1 MKVQLQLHCA
11 AEFKK
16 KISHCIVVAVVSSQ
30 VCFISDKWLFFGRL
44 IFRDCVWN
52 CAQSSCH
59 FPYLF
64 IVFLLQSVAAD
75 LSYLQHLT
83 ATGCTFSPPLHLLIL
98 IQLPSQFLPFSA
110 CPSVSIHSQLRFL
123 LPVNSYVPT
132 VSWCGISAAGSD
144 AGKQCSLALFLRRK
158 VVGNF

>member
-1 MKVQLQLHCA
+1 MKVQLHCA

-16 KISHCIVVAVVSSQ
+16 KLSHCIVVAVVSSQ

-75 LSYLQHLT
+75 LSYLQHRT

-98 IQLPSQFLPFSA
+98 IQLPSPISSIFSLPLCFNPLPTSVPP
-110 CPSVSIHSQLRFL
+110 PSQQLCFHSQPMRNICSRFR
-123 LPVNSYVPT
+123 
-132 VSWCGISAAGSD
+132 C
-144 AGKQCSLALFLRRK
+144 R
-158 VVGNF
+158 